1 MFGLK
6 NKTAESREVANEVAD
21 FPAVDITE
29 TEAGYTIYADV
40 PGANRDSVNVTFENG
55 VVTLKASAAAAGEQ
69 KSENLIHREFRRAT
83 YERAFRAGNDVD
95 AEAISAEIAN
105 GVLKVTLPRKASAA
119 KKTISVSAK

>member
-6 NKTAESREVANEVAD
+6 SKTAETSDAQSVTYL
-21 FPAVDITE
+21 PAVDIAE

-55 VVTLKASAAAAGEQ
+55 VVTLKANGATAAETKKEG
-69 KSENLIHREFRRAT
+69 LIHREFRRAS
-83 YERAFRAGNDVD
+83 YERAFRAGIDVD